1 MELRIGGW
9 LLMKKYDLLR
19 SGDSIIRVLE
29 IQDDRIL
36 VIDCIKHSMPVWVD
50 VESLKSGMLKCELLQ
65 NELFK
70 TEVSKSGKSAFY
82 SQCSEQELSACTDN
96 ELFEATGF
104 TSVDIDT
111 LDADQRKVM
120 YERYTMITPILPF
133 IADEKM
139 RSKQICSIAEEHEVS
154 KQTIRNYLCLYLS
167 YLDVTVLAPKKRK
180 EGRELTQDEKNIR
193 WALNKFFY
201 TTKKQ
206 SLMTAYTMMLKE
218 KYCDAMGVL
227 AEEYPSFYQFRYFY
241 RKTRKMQ
248 NYYISR
254 DGLKN
259 YQRNNRPLTGEG
271 VQEFAPAV
279 GVGMLDATVCDIYL
293 INEEGNLVGRPI
305 LTACI
310 DAYSGLCC
318 GYSLSWEGGVYSLR
332 GLMLNIIADKVAW
345 CKRFGISIQ
354 KEEWDCD
361 RLPGTFV
368 TDMGSEYK
376 SENFEQIAELGITV
390 VNLPSYRPE
399 LKGLVEKFFDLIQ
412 GMYKKHLKGKG
423 VIEPDYQE
431 RGAHDY
437 RKDACLTMTDFEKII
452 LHCMIYYNSQRIIEN
467 FPYTEAMI
475 NAQVKPYAS
484 CIWEWGKSQIGANLI
499 DVDSR
504 ELILTLMPRTTGK
517 FGRTGLKVNK
527 LRYHCEGYTEQYL
540 SGGMVIVAYNPEDV
554 TSVWMV
560 EDGVYTEF
568 TLIESRFQ
576 GKDLVE
582 VQVMQDG
589 QKSIAKNEMKNN
601 LQAQIDLAQH
611 IEAIADSVSGTTDVH
626 MKNIRNT
633 RKREQ
638 MKSHRDYMKEG
649 KHCD

>member
-1 MELRIGGW
+1 
-9 LLMKKYDLLR
+9 MKKHDLLR
-19 SGDSIIRVLE
+19 SGDSIIRILDM
-29 IQDDRIL
+29 QGDRIL
-36 VIDCIKHSMPVWVD
+36 VIDCMKQTMPVWVA
-50 VESLKSGMLKCELLQ
+50 VESLKFETSE
-65 NELFK
+65 
-70 TEVSKSGKSAFY
+70 FY
-82 SQCSEQELSACTDN
+82 SQCSGKEVSVCTVD

-111 LDADQRKVM
+111 LDADQRKIM
-120 YERYTMITPILPF
+120 HERYTMIAPILPF
-133 IADEKM
+133 ISDDKM
-139 RSKQICSIAEEHEVS
+139 RSRLICSIAEEHKVS

-167 YLDVTVLAPKKRK
+167 YLDMAVLAPKKRK
-180 EGRELTQDEKNIR
+180 GDRELTQDEKHMR

-248 NYYISR
+248 NFYISR

-259 YQRNNRPLTGEG
+259 YQRNNRPLIGEG
-271 VQEFAPAV
+271 VQEFASAV

-293 INEEGNLVGRPI
+293 INDEGNPVGRPI

-310 DAYSGLCC
+310 DAYSSLCC
-318 GYSLSWEGGVYSLR
+318 GYSLSWEGGIYSLR

-354 KEEWDCD
+354 KEDWGCD
-361 RLPGTFV
+361 MLPGTFV

-376 SENFEQIAELGITV
+376 SENFEQIAELGVTV

-412 GMYKKHLKGKG
+412 EMYKKHLKGKG

-431 RGAHDY
+431 RGVHDY

-475 NAQVKPYAS
+475 DAQVKPYAS
-484 CIWEWGKSQIGANLI
+484 CIWEWGKSLIGANLI
-499 DVDSR
+499 GVDSR
-504 ELILTLMPRTTGK
+504 GLMLTLLPRTTGK

-540 SGGMVIVAYNPEDV
+540 SGGTVTVAYNPEDV
-554 TSVWMV
+554 TSVWVV
-560 EDGVYTEF
+560 ENGSYVEF
-568 TLIESRFQ
+568 MLIESRFK
-576 GKDLVE
+576 GRDLIE
-582 VQVMQDG
+582 VQGLQTS
-589 QKSIAKNEMKNN
+589 QKDITRSVAREN
-601 LQAQIDLAQH
+601 L
-611 IEAIADSVSGTTDVH
+611 
-626 MKNIRNT
+626 
-633 RKREQ
+633 
-638 MKSHRDYMKEG
+638 
-649 KHCD
+649 